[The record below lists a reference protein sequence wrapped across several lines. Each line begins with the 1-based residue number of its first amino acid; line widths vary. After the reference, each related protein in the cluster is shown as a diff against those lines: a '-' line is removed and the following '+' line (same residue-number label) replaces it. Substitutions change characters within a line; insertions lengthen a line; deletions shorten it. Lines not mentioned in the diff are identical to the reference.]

1 MELLHC
7 KGFLLLDKGVGMIL
21 TDMRKVIDKIFQ
33 TKNYMDA
40 IVYSQGYIDGVKHAP
55 RYGVLNSN
63 DWNKLCKYIQDCSRK
78 KLDIECDT
86 KKIMEKVKG

>member
-1 MELLHC
+1 VELLHC

-78 KLDIECDT
+78 NWILNAIQKR
-86 KKIMEKVKG
+86 

>member
-1 MELLHC
+1 
-7 KGFLLLDKGVGMIL
+7 MIL

-55 RYGVLNSN
+55 RYGILGSADWHSLN
-63 DWNKLCKYIQDCSRK
+63 DYIVEKCKEKLALTSQK
-78 KLDIECDT
+78 
-86 KKIMEKVKG
+86 